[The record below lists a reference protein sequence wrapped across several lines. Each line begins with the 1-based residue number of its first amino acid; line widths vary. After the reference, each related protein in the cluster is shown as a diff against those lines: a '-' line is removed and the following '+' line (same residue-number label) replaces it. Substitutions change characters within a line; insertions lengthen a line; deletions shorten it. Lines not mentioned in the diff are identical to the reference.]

1 MVLGAEVG
9 ISKTK
14 KAKKSHFPALFH
26 GELNLFAASI
36 CHLQL

>member
-1 MVLGAEVG
+1 LGAEVG

-14 KAKKSHFPALFH
+14 KAKKSHFSALFR
-26 GELNLFAASI
+26 GELSLFAAPI